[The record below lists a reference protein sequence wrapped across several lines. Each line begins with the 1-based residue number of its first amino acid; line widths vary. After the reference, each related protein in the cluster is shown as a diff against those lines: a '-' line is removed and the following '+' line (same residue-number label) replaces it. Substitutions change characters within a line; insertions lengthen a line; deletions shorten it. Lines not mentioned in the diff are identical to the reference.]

1 MFLLEC
7 KQVRLLKRSF
17 VTASRGA
24 QTLTLT
30 GRCLRTLFFFRDG
43 GTPPLKREF
52 FWRRLALGS
61 ALPDNCAARHVTE
74 YCFTL

>member
-1 MFLLEC
+1 LFLLEC
-7 KQVRLLKRSF
+7 KQVRLFKRSL
-17 VTASRGA
+17 VTAPCCS
-24 QTLTLT
+24 QCLTLT
-30 GRCLRTLFFFRDG
+30 CRCLRTLFFFRDG
-43 GTPPLKREF
+43 GTSPLKREF